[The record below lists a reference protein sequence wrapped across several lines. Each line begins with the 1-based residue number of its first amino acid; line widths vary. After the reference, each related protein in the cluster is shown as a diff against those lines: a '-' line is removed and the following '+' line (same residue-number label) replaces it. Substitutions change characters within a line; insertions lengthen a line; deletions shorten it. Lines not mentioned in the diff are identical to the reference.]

1 MNIMNYNQEYAY
13 SQRPNDY
20 KTWSIINLVVSVVF
34 CCSCAGIV
42 SMVLSII
49 ALMKSNEVNN
59 MLQLGD
65 NTGFLRAQEA
75 SNTAKTLNI
84 ISSVLLGIGVIGSI
98 IYVLVVGV
106 ANITQS
112 LNNF

>member
-1 MNIMNYNQEYAY
+1 M
-13 SQRPNDY
+13 
-20 KTWSIINLVVSVVF
+20 VV
-34 CCSCAGIV
+34 
-42 SMVLSII
+42 SII